1 MYNTKEWSGVYNSS
15 EHDRIK
21 ESKDA
26 LAKFSLY
33 NQKKRCQQNKEQRI

>member
-33 NQKKRCQQNKEQRI
+33 NQKKMSTK